1 MKQSIIYLVTILLFT
16 GFHYIH
22 KTSSKPNDL
31 AAIDAISG
39 ASSII
44 GSPKIKIQDVDASV
58 VYDSLSQVGVY
69 FIATIDHNKPRVR
82 PYGNIHLHEGKI
94 WFFVDKRKATY
105 QELQKNPS
113 IEIAA
118 TKGQSGK
125 FIRVTGKA
133 VLDDNKPLI
142 EKIAKENPYFEGSGY
157 EIGVFYISD
166 ALAEL
171 PSNTGASIVRF

>member
-1 MKQSIIYLVTILLFT
+1 MKQPIIYLVTILLFT

-22 KTSSKPNDL
+22 KTSSKQSDL
-31 AAIDAISG
+31 SSIDAISG

-58 VYDSLSQVGVY
+58 VYDSLSQIGIY
-69 FIATIDHNKPRVR
+69 FISTIYNNKPKVR

-105 QELQKNPS
+105 QELKENPS

-118 TKGQSGK
+118 TKGQGGK
-125 FIRVTGKA
+125 FIRVTGTA
-133 VLDDNKPLI
+133 VLEDNQTLI

-171 PSNTGASIVRF
+171 PSNTGPTIVRF